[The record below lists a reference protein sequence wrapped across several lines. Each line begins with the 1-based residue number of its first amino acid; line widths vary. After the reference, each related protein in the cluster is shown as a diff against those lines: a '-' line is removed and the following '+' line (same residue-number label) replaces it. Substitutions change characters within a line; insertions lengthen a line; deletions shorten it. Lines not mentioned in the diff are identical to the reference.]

1 MFTSTT
7 KRMLSIAGLCS
18 AVLLVPTAA
27 LTQDDRD
34 KDAIEA
40 RQGFMEV
47 VVFEAG
53 PLMGMAKGD
62 IPYDAAQATAHAEN
76 LDTVLQY
83 DVTRVF
89 VEGTPK
95 PEYEGETRALTAIW
109 DEPEQFAQAFQEL
122 RDRVDVVV
130 QEAGKGQPALAAA
143 VTEMGKAC
151 GNCHDDYRAED
162 F

>member
-1 MFTSTT
+1 MITSR
-7 KRMLSIAGLCS
+7 KILCIAGLCS

-34 KDAIEA
+34 EDAIEA
-40 RQGFMEV
+40 RQGYMEV
-47 VVFEAG
+47 VVWEAG

-62 IPYDAAQATAHAEN
+62 IPYDAGQAAAHAEN
-76 LDTVLQY
+76 LRTVLDY
-83 DVTRVF
+83 DVTRLF
-89 VEGTPK
+89 IDGTPK
-95 PEYEGETRALTAIW
+95 PEYEGETRALAAIW
-109 DEPEQFAQAFQEL
+109 EEPEQFAQAFQEL

-143 VTEMGKAC
+143 VTEMGKSC

-162 F
+162 P